1 MSVPKIKNK
10 ILGHRKQAVIA
21 YGKIKLLKLVLDE
34 TIITNE
40 YIFLFKRI
48 SMKTSTKWDD
58 TRPESENTRGG
69 EFKFKTN

>member
-40 YIFLFKRI
+40 YMFLFKRI
-48 SMKTSTKWDD
+48 S
-58 TRPESENTRGG
+58 
-69 EFKFKTN
+69 

>member
-40 YIFLFKRI
+40 YIFLFKRNVNI
-48 SMKTSTKWDD
+48 DTQRNIMKLVIFLQ
-58 TRPESENTRGG
+58 RLLY
-69 EFKFKTN
+69 F